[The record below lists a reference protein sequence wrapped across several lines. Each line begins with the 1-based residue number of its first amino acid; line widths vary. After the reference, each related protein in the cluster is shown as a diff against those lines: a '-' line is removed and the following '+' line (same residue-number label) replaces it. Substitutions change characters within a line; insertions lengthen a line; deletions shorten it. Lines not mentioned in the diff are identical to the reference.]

1 MQNVLNRS
9 HRWMQA
15 TVCGL
20 SLLILS
26 ACGGGS
32 SGCSLLGAALGSGVS
47 SSCNN
52 TDTSAP
58 VPAAIAPASVELSG
72 TFGKGLL
79 AYADVQAYESVQGK
93 LVAIGGKTKTGPDG
107 SYVLKGLSAT
117 SNPVIVELTTTDAT
131 TMLDETL
138 PLINGKFQTSA
149 NAPASGIKMR
159 SAVLNLQNS
168 ITLSGNPFTEMA
180 VYGALSTGTI
190 SAESLGAGKALVQ
203 QVIGIDPFGTAVVD
217 ANAAMTASQQKLM
230 VLMAA
235 LMLDAKSNK
244 CTTDKSGVACLISE
258 LNRQSTLARGPDN
271 SYYLVFGT
279 ALPKL
284 IQDKVSALSTAS
296 NLPSSPFLTIAR
308 QQIPVIQATIS
319 AGNQGIA
326 SASVAERQTLSNF
339 ITLMRSGFNK
349 SSNLMD
355 DRMNKFKARTDKVL
369 MDNVGDGLAALT
381 NALNECRYIDG
392 ALSCN
397 DQNTIFTK
405 TTAGYDYKYKVTNNG
420 TQSSG
425 ASAVY
430 SISGS
435 VGSKWNA
442 TNGTGTLSISSAK
455 ANTIDAKL
463 VNEIAIKLNTTGFTA
478 NSKVA
483 SLVIDTFAIK
493 SYDVN
498 SKWGQIVLSGARFDT
513 SKNETSGLANYKLA
527 GDLLVQTSDGDKFSG
542 NLLQLTAQEK
552 TTNAAPGTATEVF
565 ATGLKLNLSVLAVEG
580 PIATMDIVAS
590 QDVGSYLPSLPS
602 TALNPENYSVNITI
616 KEADQVSMAI
626 TVLKS
631 KFDET
636 NYQVKLTSSDG
647 WLDLSGLTK
656 RTQAGSS
663 TESISGD
670 VVLTTSGPY
679 SARILTNSAGKW
691 QGNIFNGNNIVGA
704 IIDNILIVGGVQV
717 SLN

>member
-1 MQNVLNRS
+1 
-9 HRWMQA
+9 
-15 TVCGL
+15 
-20 SLLILS
+20 
-26 ACGGGS
+26 
-32 SGCSLLGAALGSGVS
+32 
-47 SSCNN
+47 
-52 TDTSAP
+52 
-58 VPAAIAPASVELSG
+58 
-72 TFGKGLL
+72 
-79 AYADVQAYESVQGK
+79 
-93 LVAIGGKTKTGPDG
+93 
-107 SYVLKGLSAT
+107 
-117 SNPVIVELTTTDAT
+117 
-131 TMLDETL
+131 
-138 PLINGKFQTSA
+138 
-149 NAPASGIKMR
+149 
-159 SAVLNLQNS
+159 
-168 ITLSGNPFTEMA
+168 
-180 VYGALSTGTI
+180 
-190 SAESLGAGKALVQ
+190 
-203 QVIGIDPFGTAVVD
+203 
-217 ANAAMTASQQKLM
+217 
-230 VLMAA
+230 MAA

-308 QQIPVIQATIS
+308 QQIPVVQATIS
-319 AGNQGIA
+319 AGSQGIA

-355 DRMNKFKARTDKVL
+355 DRMNKFKARTDKIL

-442 TNGTGTLSISSAK
+442 TDGTGTLSISSAK
-455 ANTIDAKL
+455 ANTSDAKL

-565 ATGLKLNLSVLAVEG
+565 ATGLKLNLSALAVEG